1 MSKDIGIDKRTRRA
15 LARAVRVKPPR
26 GLLRRLLSIPGQSA
40 PTRARGAWHW
50 VAAPAALAGVAALA
64 FLLAPLLDEPE
75 PSPEELAAA
84 AAMRDFTVA
93 MAYLQR
99 SAEIADR
106 HTRDQIGD
114 GLYEALVLSRDALSK
129 SDTNNGG

>member
-1 MSKDIGIDKRTRRA
+1 MSTDIDKRTRRA
-15 LARAVRVKPPR
+15 LARAIRVKPPR
-26 GLLRRLLSIPGQSA
+26 GLLRKLLSIPAQS
-40 PTRARGAWHW
+40 PTTRATAGWHW
-50 VAAPAALAGVAALA
+50 VAAPAALAGIAVVA
-64 FLLAPLLDEPE
+64 FLLAPALEQPE
-75 PSPEELAAA
+75 PSPEELVAAA
-84 AAMRDFTVA
+84 AVRDFTVA

-114 GLYEALVLSRDALSK
+114 GLVDALALSRDALSK